1 MEKNDFRKI
10 IDSFEDMKQ
19 TEEIFPFSTN
29 YWFLFALKD
38 RKMGKVFRKNVLRTT
53 ETLNTLSEDFYSAMY
68 MQSSE
73 TARNECHRH
82 T

>member
-53 ETLNTLSEDFYSAMY
+53 ETLKHIVRGFL
-68 MQSSE
+68 QSKVH
-73 TARNECHRH
+73 AIIRNCSDWVS
-82 T
+82 